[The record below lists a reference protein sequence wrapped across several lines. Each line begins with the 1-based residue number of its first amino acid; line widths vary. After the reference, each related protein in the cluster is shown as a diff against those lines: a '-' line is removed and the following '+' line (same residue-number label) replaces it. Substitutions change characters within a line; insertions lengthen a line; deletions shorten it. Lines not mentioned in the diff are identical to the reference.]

1 LGLRVGCLD
10 GYAPF
15 HARNSCESDMTGS
28 ELLQFEIVRTIAA
41 SLISLAIVLLCFVAM
56 SRQ

>member
-1 LGLRVGCLD
+1 
-10 GYAPF
+10 
-15 HARNSCESDMTGS
+15 MTGS

-41 SLISLAIVLLCFVAM
+41 SLISLAIVVLCFVAM